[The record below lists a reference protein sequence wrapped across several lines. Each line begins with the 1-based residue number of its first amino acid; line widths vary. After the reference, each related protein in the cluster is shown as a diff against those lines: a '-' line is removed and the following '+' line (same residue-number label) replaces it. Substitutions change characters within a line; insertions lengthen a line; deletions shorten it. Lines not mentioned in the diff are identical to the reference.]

1 MKRDLLTIFDL
12 STGELERILQRA
24 GFLKAQREQG
34 RRGVKEQEN
43 KGAVPPPPCS
53 FASLPPLRPLEGK
66 TVGLIFRKPSTRT
79 RVSFEVGIL
88 ELGGHSL
95 FLSSSEL
102 QLGRG
107 ESVQDSARVL
117 SRYLDGLV
125 IRTFAHEEVEEWAR
139 YATIPVINGLSD
151 LYHPCQILAD
161 LFTIQEHRGTYR
173 GVWVAYVG
181 DGNNVAHSW
190 LAAAGKLGFHL
201 AIATPRAYQPREE
214 VVARAQE
221 LAQKSGGR
229 IEILQDP
236 VQAVR
241 GADAIYTDVWASM
254 GQEAEEAQRL
264 QAFQGYQVN
273 RQLVEA
279 AQKPV
284 YIMHCL
290 PAHRGQEITDELLEG
305 ESTLVLDQ
313 AENRLHVQKAIL
325 EWLMTGEK

>member
-12 STGELERILQRA
+12 SVETLEQILQRT
-24 GFLKAQREQG
+24 GFLKAH
-34 RRGVKEQEN
+34 RRDH
-43 KGAVPPPPCS
+43 PRS
-53 FASLPPLRPLEGK
+53 LEGK
-66 TVGLIFRKPSTRT
+66 TVGLIFRKSSTRT
-79 RVSFEVGIL
+79 RVSFEVGIR

-107 ESVQDSARVL
+107 ESVKDSARVL
-117 SRYLDGLV
+117 SRYLHGLV
-125 IRTFAHEEVEEWAR
+125 IRTFAHEELEEWAH
-139 YATIPVINGLSD
+139 YASIPIVNGLCD

-161 LFTIQEHRGTYR
+161 LFTIQEQRGTYR
-173 GVWVAYVG
+173 GVKVAYVG

-201 AIATPRAYQPREE
+201 AIASPPGYQPREE
-214 VVARAQE
+214 VVTRARE
-221 LAQKSGGR
+221 LAQKSGSC

-236 VQAVR
+236 IAAVR
-241 GADAIYTDVWASM
+241 GAEVIYTDVWASM
-254 GQEAEEAQRL
+254 GQEAEEIQRL

-273 RQLVEA
+273 QQLVEQA
-279 AQKPV
+279 SSPV

-290 PAHRGQEITDELLEG
+290 PTHRGQEITEEVLEG
-305 ESTLVLDQ
+305 ENSLILEQ

-325 EWLMTGEK
+325 EWVVG

>member
-1 MKRDLLTIFDL
+1 MKRNLLTIFDL
-12 STGELERILQRA
+12 SNEELERILQRT
-24 GFLKAQREQG
+24 GFLKAH
-34 RRGVKEQEN
+34 RRDH
-43 KGAVPPPPCS
+43 P
-53 FASLPPLRPLEGK
+53 RPLEGK

-95 FLSSSEL
+95 FLSNSEL

-107 ESVQDSARVL
+107 ESVKDSARVL

-125 IRTFAHEEVEEWAR
+125 IRTFAHEEIEEWAR
-139 YATIPVINGLSD
+139 YATIPVVNGLSD

-173 GVWVAYVG
+173 GVQVAYVG

-201 AIATPRAYQPREE
+201 AIASPPGYRPREE
-214 VVARAQE
+214 VVIRALE
-221 LAQKSGGR
+221 LAQKSGSS

-241 GADAIYTDVWASM
+241 GADVIYTDVWASM
-254 GQEAEEAQRL
+254 GQEGEEVERL

-273 RQLVEA
+273 RRLVEE

-284 YIMHCL
+284 YILHCL
-290 PAHRGQEITDELLEG
+290 PAHRGQEITDEVLEG
-305 ESTLVLDQ
+305 ESSLILDQ

-325 EWLMTGEK
+325 EWLMGEPC